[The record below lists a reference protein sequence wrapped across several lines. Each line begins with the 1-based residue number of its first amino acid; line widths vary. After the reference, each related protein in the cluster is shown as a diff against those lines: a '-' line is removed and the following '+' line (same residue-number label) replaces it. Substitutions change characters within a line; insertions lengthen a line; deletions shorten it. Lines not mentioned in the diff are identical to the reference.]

1 VRTTLDIADPVL
13 QELKRLQRRDG
24 RSLGELVSD
33 LLAPVLKERGREQE
47 PPAPFH
53 WATRSL
59 GAPRVDL
66 GDKEAVYAILDRYGS
81 LASEPPPPWKR

>member
-1 VRTTLDIADPVL
+1 VRTTIDIADPVL

-33 LLAPVLKERGREQE
+33 LLAPLLKERGGA
-47 PPAPFH
+47 PAAPFH
-53 WATRSL
+53 WGTRSL

-66 GDKEAVYAILDRYGS
+66 GDKEAVYAILDRYPS
-81 LASEPPPPWKR
+81 FAAEPGPGKR